1 MERNVIDKIE
11 GWDISLQRNVH
22 MYCHALSVQK
32 GRHKFNIHCE
42 DLPTEEK
49 TIGIWLY
56 SSVIPEDVVGDLQRI
71 LLQWSKNFE
80 VTFQIYTGKEE
91 FLTNKQGA

>member
-1 MERNVIDKIE
+1 MERNVNDKID

-22 MYCHALSVQK
+22 MYMHALSIQR
-32 GRHKFNIHCE
+32 GHSKFSIDCE

-56 SSVIPEDVVGDLQRI
+56 TSTIPQPRVGEVQQV
-71 LLQWSKNFE
+71 LLKWAKQFPIK
-80 VTFQIYTGKEE
+80 FQIYSKKDD
-91 FLTNKQGA
+91 FVSS